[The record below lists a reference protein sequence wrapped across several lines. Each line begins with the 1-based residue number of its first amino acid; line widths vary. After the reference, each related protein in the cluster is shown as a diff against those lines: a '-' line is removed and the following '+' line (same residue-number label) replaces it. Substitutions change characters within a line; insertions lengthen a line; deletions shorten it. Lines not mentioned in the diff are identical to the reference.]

1 MENLSKFDIFSGA
14 RYNLLTNFLT
24 FVQTKIINSMAEKT
38 LYDVRVEPQDVDFT
52 LRATLASLGGTI
64 LNIAGTDAQTK
75 GFGVDVLGEQNLSWV
90 LSRFAMEFDSR
101 PQQYSRYKVATWI
114 SDYNRVLS
122 TRNFTLTDAGGCEFG
137 RAVSQWCLLDLTT
150 RSAVDMSATAGMHSQ
165 WVVDAPPPA
174 ERPRKIRPLTEAAAE
189 MTHRVAY
196 SDIDFNRHMN
206 TMRYIELMIDML
218 PVELPSGNGRVRF
231 DVNFMH
237 ESVLGQMLMV
247 AAAAE
252 GDAWRFRVTADGGTE
267 CLRAEICFG

>member
-1 MENLSKFDIFSGA
+1 
-14 RYNLLTNFLT
+14 
-24 FVQTKIINSMAEKT
+24 MAEKT
-38 LYDVRVEPQDVDFT
+38 LYDIRVEPQDVDFT

-64 LNIAGTDAQTK
+64 LNVAGTDAQSK
-75 GFGVDVLGEQNLSWV
+75 GFGIDVLGRQNLSWV

-101 PQQYSRYKVATWI
+101 PEQYTGYTVATWI
-114 SDYNRVLS
+114 SDYNRLMS
-122 TRNFTLTDAGGCEFG
+122 TRNFSLTDASGREFG

-150 RSAVDMSATAGMHSQ
+150 RSAVDMTSTADMHSR
-165 WVVDAPPPA
+165 WIVDAPVPA
-174 ERPRKIRPLTEAAAE
+174 ERPHKIRSLAE
-189 MTHRVAY
+189 PQFKMTHRVAY

-218 PVELPSGNGRVRF
+218 PVELPSGDMPVRF

-237 ESVLGQMLMV
+237 ESVLGQNLEV

-252 GDAWRFRVTADGGTE
+252 GYTWRFRVTADDSVE